1 MSMPPWSD
9 PVVWFAAGYAEGLAS
24 EPDVPDAMQVAT
36 VDDDGH
42 PAVRTVLLKG
52 FDDAGFV
59 FYTNLGS
66 TKSTHLARRPWAAA
80 VLHHKSQQR
89 QLHLAGPVVRTTDA
103 EADAYFATRP
113 RGSQLGAG
121 ARPQS
126 QPIDSRE
133 ALEAHFAAIAARFG
147 GPQGCEP
154 VPRPPH
160 WGGWRIVPE
169 RFEFWQGRRDR
180 LHDRWRFTRAAEGW
194 RAERLAP

>member
-1 MSMPPWSD
+1 MPPWSD
-9 PVVWFAAGYAEGLAS
+9 PFVWFAAWYAEGLAT

-36 VDDDGH
+36 VDDAGR

-52 FDDAGFV
+52 FDERGFV
-59 FYTNLGS
+59 FYTNLAS
-66 TKSTHLARRPWAAA
+66 TKSSHLSERPWAAA

-89 QLHLAGPVVRTTDA
+89 QLHLAGPVERTTAA

-113 RGSQLGAG
+113 RGSQVGAW
-121 ARPQS
+121 ASPQS
-126 QPIDSRE
+126 QPIASRE
-133 ALEAHFAAIAARFG
+133 ELEARVAEVEARYA
-147 GPQGCEP
+147 GPSGPLP
-154 VPRPPH
+154 VPRPAH

-180 LHDRWRFTRAAEGW
+180 LHDRWRFTRADGGW

>member
-1 MSMPPWSD
+1 MPPWSD
-9 PVVWFAAGYAEGLAS
+9 PFVWFAAWYADALAT

-52 FDDAGFV
+52 FDETGFV

-66 TKSTHLARRPWAAA
+66 TKSRHLTARPWAAA

-89 QLHLAGPVVRTTDA
+89 QLHLAGPVVRTSDA

-113 RGSQLGAG
+113 RGSQIGAW
-121 ARPQS
+121 ASPQS
-126 QPIDSRE
+126 QPIASRE
-133 ALEAHFAAIAARFG
+133 HLEAEVARFEASFSRPDG
-147 GPQGCEP
+147 SYD

-169 RFEFWQGRRDR
+169 RFEFWQGRPDR
-180 LHDRWRFTRAAEGW
+180 LHDRWRFTRTDAGW
-194 RAERLAP
+194 APQRLAP